1 MRRLRRVVAE
11 RSVSLRRRFEKIAG
25 GIGSE
30 NADMSSEMSV
40 RNTHAENPR
49 VPAQG

>member
-1 MRRLRRVVAE
+1 MVAE
-11 RSVSLRRRFEKIAG
+11 RSVSLRRQPARVVG

-30 NADMSSEMSV
+30 NADMSSEMRV
-40 RNTHAENPR
+40 RNPHAENPR